1 MSDISIPGIG
11 TSKYGSDK
19 LVEGLMKVAR
29 VPRDRAADSLK
40 AAQNQKSVWLDFNQ
54 KLTSLRSD
62 ARNLYSFQNPF
73 MTRVAKSSNEDTLT
87 ATATREAVEQSKVI
101 LVKQAAA
108 ADRFLSMDMAKDAKI
123 PAGKYTFTVGD
134 KSVDLNY
141 GGGSLQDFADSLTRK
156 GRDLIRASVVSITQ
170 DTKALVIESL
180 QTGSKNRLGFSNDA
194 EKLALDT
201 GILERVSTR
210 AKKLDP
216 SSPQGWTAALD
227 KGSVSAN
234 AGILSVATGGQAK
247 LALDSAV
254 KSQGLVLEL
263 KYRLVPVTEAPTPSP
278 PPGPSLKPIGQAT
291 YEGITVQGAASE
303 TGLQA
308 WNPPATPQKVD
319 DKGMAFVV
327 GSDGAYRAL
336 PALADSS
343 EIQTATVELG
353 SVLPDV
359 AALAFRNK
367 DTSRRLEVIS
377 ARIYDPAETGGFKPK
392 RPISTAHDADVVVDG
407 IEVTRPKNDISD
419 VIPGVTLSIKEAS
432 EKPVTLKIE
441 PDRKAVKD
449 ALIALVGNYNR
460 IMGQI
465 NILTRADDKVIEEI
479 TYFTDDEKKA
489 AKDNLGLMLNDT
501 TLSMLRTSLQNAMM
515 NPYDTGTDLSLLA
528 QLGISTNSQKGG
540 GGQGYDTSKMRG
552 YLEIDED
559 SLDKALASNFDG
571 VRKLFGT
578 DTDNDLVVDSGAA
591 WKLDSV
597 IKPYVE
603 TAGIISIKTGTLDQQ
618 ITLGKST
625 LENLDK
631 QLADKEA
638 DLKEK
643 YASMEGTLNQMD
655 STSSQIDNFS
665 KQNGGQ

>member
-227 KGSVSAN
+227 KGSVSAT
-234 AGILSVATGGQAK
+234 AGVLSVATGGQAK